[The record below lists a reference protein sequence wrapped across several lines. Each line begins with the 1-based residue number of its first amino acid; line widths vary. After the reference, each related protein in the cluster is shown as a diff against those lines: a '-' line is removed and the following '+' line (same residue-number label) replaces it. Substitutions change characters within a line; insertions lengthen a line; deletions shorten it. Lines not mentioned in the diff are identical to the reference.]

1 MEINEAG
8 YGEKYFGRVYHRP
21 AIYFKF
27 RGRGGGGRD
36 IINSGITAR
45 LILPPPPFPLSRFDN
60 IRPSLSPR
68 PIHPPTHRH
77 ASPLTKMR
85 SRRRREF
92 IFYPRCRVLF
102 HAKRYHEKER
112 LVNKLSV
119 AGPPPPIIYEAGGAA
134 EST

>member
-1 MEINEAG
+1 MKLGTGKSISVGCTTGRRSILNFAG
-8 YGEKYFGRVYHRP
+8 
-21 AIYFKF
+21 
-27 RGRGGGGRD
+27 GGGGRD

-60 IRPSLSPR
+60 IRLSLSPR